1 MALGEPQRRMKMSPR
16 WRSVCAAASATEA
29 VLLWRSQSPR
39 TSMAGTLGSTTNCSL
54 HEVAESTRRRFS
66 LFRSV
71 RRRAVERSRAMEVV
85 YPCCCGLDVHKKSI
99 TACVLWAEAKGKSR
113 KEKKRFGTFTHDL
126 LQLADWLAQ
135 CGVTHA
141 AMESTGV
148 YWKPVWNILAV
159 QFEVLLVNAQHIK
172 AVQGRETEQKDSEW
186 IADLLQHGLLRG
198 SFVPPRPTRELEDA
212 NIKVASVATDA
223 LGASGRAMLEAMLAG
238 EQDAARLAEL
248 SKGLLRNKIPEL
260 KLALQGRMTEHHR
273 FLLRQLF
280 DHLRFTE
287 SKLSQIEQEIDR
299 RMRPF
304 QDEVIRLCTIPGV
317 DQVTA
322 WGILSEIGLDMN
334 QFPSAEHLSS
344 WASLCPGNFESAGK
358 RLSGKMRKGNV
369 SLRRCLS
376 QAAWAISMTKNN
388 YLSALYRRI
397 AARRGAKRAIMAV
410 AHALLVI
417 AYHML
422 KRKEDYRELGADHFD
437 RIDMNRTRRSLVRRL
452 ERLGHKVTL
461 EPLAQTA

>member
-1 MALGEPQRRMKMSPR
+1 
-16 WRSVCAAASATEA
+16 
-29 VLLWRSQSPR
+29 
-39 TSMAGTLGSTTNCSL
+39 
-54 HEVAESTRRRFS
+54 
-66 LFRSV
+66 
-71 RRRAVERSRAMEVV
+71 MEVV

-126 LQLADWLAQ
+126 LQLADWLEQ
-135 CGVTHA
+135 CGVRHA

-148 YWKPVWNILAV
+148 YCKPVWNILAE

-172 AVQGRETEQKDSEW
+172 AVPGRKTDQKDSEW

-198 SFVPPRPTRELEDA
+198 SFVPPQPTRELRDLTRYRVSLVQEINRIANRIPKVLEDA
-212 NIKVASVATDA
+212 NIKLASVATDA
-223 LGASGRAMLEAMLAG
+223 LGASGRAILEVMLAG
-238 EQDAARLAEL
+238 EQDSARLAEM

-260 KLALQGRMTEHHR
+260 KLALEGRMTEHHR
-273 FLLRQLF
+273 FLLRQ
-280 DHLRFTE
+280 HLRFTE
-287 SKLSQIEQEIDR
+287 SKRGEIEQEIDK

-304 QDEVIRLCTIPGV
+304 EDKVARLCTIPGV
-317 DQVTA
+317 DRVTA
-322 WGILSEIGLDMN
+322 WGLLAEMGTNMN
-334 QFPSAEHLSS
+334 QFPSSGHLAS
-344 WASLCPGNFESAGK
+344 WACLCPANFESAGK
-358 RLSGKMRKGNV
+358 RLSGKMRKGDV

-376 QAAWAISMTKNN
+376 QAAWAISMMKNN

-397 AARRGAKRAIMAV
+397 AARRGAKRAVMAV

-422 KRKEDYRELGADHFD
+422 KRNEDYRELGADHFD
-437 RIDMNRTRRSLVRRL
+437 RINVNRIRRSLVRRL
-452 ERLGHKVTL
+452 EHLGHRVTL